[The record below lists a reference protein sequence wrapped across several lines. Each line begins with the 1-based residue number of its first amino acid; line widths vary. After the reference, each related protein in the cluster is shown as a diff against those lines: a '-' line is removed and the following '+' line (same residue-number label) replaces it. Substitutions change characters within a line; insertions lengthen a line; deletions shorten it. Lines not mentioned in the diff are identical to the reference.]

1 MADTLQL
8 PFNSMKGSSMTKR
21 SIYASSAVVL
31 LTTAMSWGMA
41 HAAGTG
47 IKPVDQQANAPAPSA
62 VAGPQAHEAAK
73 TTAQPSAAQSAT
85 HSATQP
91 AATAAEQAQMPAV
104 TGQDDRQQAT
114 KDAASNAA
122 KGAASGAFGPK

>member
-8 PFNSMKGSSMTKR
+8 SFNSMKGSSMTKR

-47 IKPVDQQANAPAPSA
+47 IKPVDQQANAPTPSA

-104 TGQDDRQQAT
+104 TGQDGRQAT

-122 KGAASGAFGPK
+122 KGAASGALGPK

>member
-62 VAGPQAHEAAK
+62 VAGPQAHETAK

-104 TGQDDRQQAT
+104 TGQDDRQAT

-122 KGAASGAFGPK
+122 KGAASGALGPK

>member
-47 IKPVDQQANAPAPSA
+47 IKPVDQQANAPTPSA

-73 TTAQPSAAQSAT
+73 TTAQPSAT

-122 KGAASGAFGPK
+122 KGAASGALGPK

>member
-41 HAAGTG
+41 HAVGTG
-47 IKPVDQQANAPAPSA
+47 IKPVDQQANAPTPSA

-85 HSATQP
+85 RSATQP

-104 TGQDDRQQAT
+104 TGQNGRQAT

>member
-47 IKPVDQQANAPAPSA
+47 IKPVDQQANVPTPSA

-85 HSATQP
+85 HSANQP

-104 TGQDDRQQAT
+104 TGQDDRQAT

-122 KGAASGAFGPK
+122 KGAASGALGPK